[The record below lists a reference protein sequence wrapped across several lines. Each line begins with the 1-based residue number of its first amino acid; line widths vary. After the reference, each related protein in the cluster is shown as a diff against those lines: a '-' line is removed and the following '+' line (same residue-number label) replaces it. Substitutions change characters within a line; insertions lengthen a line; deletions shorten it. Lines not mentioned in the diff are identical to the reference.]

1 MSPSVHIRLSAEILV
16 RICEAGAL
24 ERGGGII
31 TFVVSEEFPSSV
43 NGGSEGGNFEFLC
56 VGKEVC
62 TVLFSVSL
70 SLFQGF
76 TLLV

>member
-31 TFVVSEEFPSSV
+31 TFVVSEEFPGSV
-43 NGGSEGGNFEFLC
+43 KGGSERRNFEFMC

-62 TVLFSVSL
+62 TGFFSVH
-70 SLFQGF
+70 LFQGF